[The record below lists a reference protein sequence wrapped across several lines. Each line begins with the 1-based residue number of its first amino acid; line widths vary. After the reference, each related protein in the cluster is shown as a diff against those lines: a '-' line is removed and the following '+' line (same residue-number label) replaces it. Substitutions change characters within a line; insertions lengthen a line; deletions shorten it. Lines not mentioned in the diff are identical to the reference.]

1 MKVESKKS
9 TPKIKITLATK
20 EDALQILQ
28 IQQKTWLAT
37 YPNEME
43 GITKDDILSL
53 KIISDERCEQV
64 QNQIENYSDTIR
76 IWVAKDSKSQIVGFC
91 RVAKIPSKHELR
103 AIYILPQ
110 FQGLGLGKKFME
122 EALNWLGNDEDI
134 FLHVAKYNTG
144 AINFYKKFGFEI
156 ACAVDASET
165 VSLPS
170 GKIIPELKMILSRYT
185 TT

>member
-53 KIISDERCEQV
+53 KIIS
-64 QNQIENYSDTIR
+64 
-76 IWVAKDSKSQIVGFC
+76 F
-91 RVAKIPSKHELR
+91 ELV
-103 AIYILPQ
+103 
-110 FQGLGLGKKFME
+110 
-122 EALNWLGNDEDI
+122 
-134 FLHVAKYNTG
+134 HSVHH
-144 AINFYKKFGFEI
+144 
-156 ACAVDASET
+156 
-165 VSLPS
+165 
-170 GKIIPELKMILSRYT
+170 
-185 TT
+185 